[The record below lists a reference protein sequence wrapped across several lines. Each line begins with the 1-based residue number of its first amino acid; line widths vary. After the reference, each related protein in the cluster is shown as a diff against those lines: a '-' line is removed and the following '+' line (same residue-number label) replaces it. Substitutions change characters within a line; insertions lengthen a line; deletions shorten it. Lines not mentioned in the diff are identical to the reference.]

1 MRPGGPER
9 APCSA
14 AAEPS
19 PPQGSQ
25 AHARPSAAASCRASV
40 DLPTPGAPHQGQHWG
55 RDVRVRQ
62 AHGDVVDEALLDR
75 AVRRMPRVE
84 DRPRARQIER
94 RAGAHGP
101 GQAHQTSQVLAGAGV
116 LGIAGR
122 PRRHLLDDLPPPD
135 PHGRRQDRRVELA
148 AQAIE
153 PVGVAFVRLAEEPA
167 ELPGGDAVADEGGV
181 AGLQPERHLAADR
194 VQTAGELADPPLAGV
209 VADDP
214 PAGACGEPD
223 RCGRQ
228 SGRPVLRIDQVRLG
242 DGDLL
247 GLGIAGQV
255 DELEPVAQGR
265 RDPGRLVRRGDEQ
278 HLGQVERQL
287 DERVAEAVVLRRVEH
302 FEQDGGRVGAE
313 LVDLVEHEDR
323 DADVAAAE
331 RAGDGHGQR
340 PLPGPR
346 LSGQAEDGSRGIG
359 WSRAHG
365 QRARVGLGSP
375 AAARAFDGEQ
385 AAGLR
390 ARRQHLEEARLD
402 RLETAVG
409 AVERLLEMLRVEPLR
424 LARVPR
430 QGEDRLGPVQ
440 RLVDR
445 LSLGCERLPNVPP
458 QRLPHEARQAGS
470 VQSGEHLVESRAGCD
485 ERADGI
491 ERRTAG
497 AAVPPWRRGVGGGTG
512 RRAVCGLGQAGSV
525 DKQAERLGGVH
536 DTRPPG
542 RRQVGQVPAGPLLG
556 GGDHAATACRSARR
570 LADAGAAVA
579 GRAGRT
585 ANGVERLSVFVDR
598 RGIDEQHG
606 GVFVSPELLHAH
618 PVHPFHGRLALSVT
632 GPGRSPGHRGRQCGL

>member
-1 MRPGGPER
+1 MALGDGQLLPLGVTRQLDDCELL
-9 APCSA
+9 
-14 AAEPS
+14 
-19 PPQGSQ
+19 
-25 AHARPSAAASCRASV
+25 AHRLR
-40 DLPTPGAPHQGQHWG
+40 
-55 RDVRVRQ
+55 
-62 AHGDVVDEALLDR
+62 DR
-75 AVRRMPRVE
+75 ARIGRRHDPQHRGQIERDIDIRIAERGPAHRVE
-84 DRPRARQIER
+84 DAEQRLGGLLLHLVDRLEDEDRVVH
-94 RAGAHGP
+94 AGLA
-101 GQAHQTSQVLAGAGV
+101 QA
-116 LGIAGR
+116 
-122 PRRHLLDDLPPPD
+122 LDD
-135 PHGRRQDRRVELA
+135 A
-148 AQAIE
+148 A
-153 PVGVAFVRLAEEPA
+153 
-167 ELPGGDAVADEGGV
+167 GGV
-181 AGLQPERHLAADR
+181 ALHATEQPL
-194 VQTAGELADPPLAGV
+194 GV
-209 VADDP
+209 V
-214 PAGACGEPD
+214 
-223 RCGRQ
+223 
-228 SGRPVLRIDQVRLG
+228 
-242 DGDLL
+242 
-247 GLGIAGQV
+247 
-255 DELEPVAQGR
+255 VAQ
-265 RDPGRLVRRGDEQ
+265 
-278 HLGQVERQL
+278 
-287 DERVAEAVVLRRVEH
+287 
-302 FEQDGGRVGAE
+302 
-313 LVDLVEHEDR
+313 R

-346 LSGQAEDGSRGIG
+346 LSGQAEDRSRGIG

-606 GVFVSPELLHAH
+606 GVVVSPELLHAH